1 MLKVKLGKA
10 FAFLP
15 DTNIDP
21 NQALLELMG
30 DIDPTQ
36 LNVSEEILQGLS
48 GEWLLFDYK
57 PKNGRTLIEQY
68 YFSDPDNLR
77 KTELSELKQIIET
90 QSLHL
95 FQTYAVSQLPYV
107 FLQSVFT
114 GKKFK
119 VYDRALSQSIDSL
132 QGSFFGRIAKVDKT
146 YYLVGSNPVTFPIR
160 HTQRSIK
167 IFTKEKTPAPSLKDI
182 VKSLVKSK
190 RQKQKIVNLEQE
202 RKKLEKR
209 FHELAAIFQ
218 AKATFAEVVEFIHQE
233 KYDHNF
239 ADFLTDLMKIGI
251 PEVMCIENIDLFQD
265 MWNYFP
271 HKQLENKCPH
281 ELYEKEI
288 QSVK

>member
-15 DTNIDP
+15 QTNIDP
-21 NQALLELMG
+21 NQALMDLLG
-30 DIDPTQ
+30 DVDPTQ
-36 LNVSEEILQGLS
+36 LSIPEEILQGLS

-57 PKNGRTLIEQY
+57 PKNGGTLIKQY
-68 YFSDPDNLR
+68 YFSDPDKLS
-77 KTELSELKQIIET
+77 TIELSELKQIIET

-95 FQTYAVSQLPYV
+95 FQTYTSSQSPYV

-119 VYDRALSQSIDSL
+119 VYDSALSKSIDSL
-132 QGSFFGRIAKVDKT
+132 QGSFFGRIAKIGKI
-146 YYLVGSNPVTFPIR
+146 YYLVGGNPITFPIR

-167 IFTKEKTPAPSLKDI
+167 IFAKEKTPTPSLKDI
-182 VKSLVKSK
+182 VKSLTIPEHK
-190 RQKQKIVNLEQE
+190 KQKIVNLKQE

-209 FHELAAIFQ
+209 FHRLVAKFQ
-218 AKATFAEVVEFIHQE
+218 AKATFTEVVEFIYKE

-239 ADFLTDLMKIGI
+239 ADFITDLMKIGI
-251 PEVMCIENIDLFQD
+251 PEAMCIENIDLFQE

-271 HKQLENKCPH
+271 HQQLGGKCPH
-281 ELYEKEI
+281 ELYEKELR
-288 QSVK
+288 SVR